1 MVSVLAV
8 PGQAMYVHPVSARLS
23 VQDTSKEKRGRRTVE
38 KQKRRS
44 SSLPMTRGRAR
55 KKYGYPEGFTQVE
68 KRESVVLTLI
78 ANKILWHLS
87 RPMTIL
93 IIDKKKR

>member
-23 VQDTSKEKRGRRTVE
+23 VQDTSKEKRGRRKVE

-55 KKYGYPEGFTQVE
+55 KNYGCPEGFTQVE
-68 KRESVVLTLI
+68 KRERCPNTYSKQNFV
-78 ANKILWHLS
+78 AFEASDDDFDN
-87 RPMTIL
+87 
-93 IIDKKKR
+93 